1 VVSES
6 AYSRSFVLTPEM
18 RQYFGRLFAPLSG
31 IESGAYHWQ
40 EELFGEF
47 VNGID
52 PANVRPPTGLGKIT
66 VMHVWLPALVG
77 EALNQALKQ

>member
-1 VVSES
+1 VVCES

-31 IESGAYHWQ
+31 IESGADPWQ

-47 VNGID
+47 VNGNYL
-52 PANVRPPTGLGKIT
+52 ANVCLPTGLGKTT
-66 VMHVWLPALVG
+66 VMHVWLPALAG
-77 EALNQALKQ
+77 EALNHPLKQ

>member
-1 VVSES
+1 
-6 AYSRSFVLTPEM
+6 M

-31 IESGAYHWQ
+31 IESGAYHCQ

-52 PANVRPPTGLGKIT
+52 PANVRPPTGVGKTT
-66 VMHVWLPALVG
+66 VIRAWLPAPVG